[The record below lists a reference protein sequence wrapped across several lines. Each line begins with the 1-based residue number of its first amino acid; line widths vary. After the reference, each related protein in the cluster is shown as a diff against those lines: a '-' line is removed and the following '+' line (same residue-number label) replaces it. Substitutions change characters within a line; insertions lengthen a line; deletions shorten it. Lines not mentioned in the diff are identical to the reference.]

1 MKIIFKKG
9 NLIKMFN
16 EEKFNCIAHQCNT
29 ELNSELCGGIA
40 GTIFKTYNTASFFN
54 NSIINTYKLIRYSL
68 LGQCRTCKVD
78 KNKIIFNLY
87 SQYSVSNP
95 TKGIDSMQC
104 RLSYLKQGLEEV
116 KDFMILNNYNN
127 LGLPL
132 IASGLAKQK
141 EFYDVSD
148 LSYFKE
154 YIMPTIK
161 EVFKTTNINI
171 TIVYL

>member
-9 NLIKMFN
+9 DLIKLFDK
-16 EEKFNCIAHQCNT
+16 EKFNCIAHQCNT

-40 GTIFKTYNTASFFN
+40 GTIFKTYDIASYIN
-54 NSIINTYKLIRYSL
+54 NSTINMYKELRHDL
-68 LGQCRTCKVD
+68 LGQSRACKV
-78 KNKIIFNLY
+78 NNNQIIFNLY
-87 SQYSVSNP
+87 SQYAIGFP
-95 TKGIDSMQC
+95 RKGIDSMQC
-104 RLSYLKQGLEEV
+104 RLSYLKQGLKDI
-116 KDFMILNNYNN
+116 KDFMILTNYST

-132 IASGLAKQK
+132 LASGLAKQK

-148 LSYFKE
+148 LNYFKE
-154 YIMPTIK
+154 YILPTIK